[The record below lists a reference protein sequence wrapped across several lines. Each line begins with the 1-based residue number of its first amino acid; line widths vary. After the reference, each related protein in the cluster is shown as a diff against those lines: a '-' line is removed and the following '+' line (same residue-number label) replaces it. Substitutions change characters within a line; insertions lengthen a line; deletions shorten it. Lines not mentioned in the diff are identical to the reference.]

1 MMLSC
6 GRSVLQLLLLELL
19 LVMMGVEK
27 VATKKEW
34 FDTGK

>member
-1 MMLSC
+1 MMLSY
-6 GRSVLQLLLLELL
+6 GRSVLQLLELL
-19 LVMMGVEK
+19 LVMMGIEK